1 MLIRSLCPSVCLSL
15 SARLS
20 RPVVC
25 PALTGTG
32 FIWAYYS
39 LLVRPKSWGLF
50 SVSVA
55 LIFANGWNALR
66 RYNYD
71 QSSEAIKATPIVL
84 GQQPLIPA
92 AKFAEK
98 K

>member
-1 MLIRSLCPSVCLSL
+1 LF
-15 SARLS
+15 
-20 RPVVC
+20 

-32 FIWAYYS
+32 AIWAYYS

-55 LIFANGWNALR
+55 LVFANGWNALR
-66 RYNYD
+66 RYNYN
-71 QSSEAIKATPIVL
+71 QTLKAAPIVVS
-84 GQQPLIPA
+84 QQPLLPA
-92 AKFAEK
+92 AKFVEK